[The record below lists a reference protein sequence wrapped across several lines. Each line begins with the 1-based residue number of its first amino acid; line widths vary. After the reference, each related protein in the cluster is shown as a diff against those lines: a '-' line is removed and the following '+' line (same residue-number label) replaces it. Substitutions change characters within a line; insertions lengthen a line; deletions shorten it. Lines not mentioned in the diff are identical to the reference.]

1 MNLVIILFWFMPI
14 SGGTLAVFLEL
25 ENRGMSIGSILILIS
40 DFIIF
45 SYTADLLNENYDD
58 YLNRM
63 ILKQKSKQD
72 RKWKKWLI

>member
-25 ENRGMSIGSILILIS
+25 ENMGMSIVSILILIS

-63 ILKQKSKQD
+63 ILKQKRKQD